1 MSYNADQ
8 LRIDRAAVHTHA
20 DDTNQNNSAFR
31 SGADNV
37 DRQQA
42 HLQNMTEDGAGSA
55 EYAQARGATRH
66 ATDDIH
72 ANNTKLVNRTTETA
86 DEFISRVS
94 NAAARTIRSI
104 GS

>member
-1 MSYNADQ
+1 MSNNDQ
-8 LRIDRAAVHTHA
+8 VRVDRAAYQTHA
-20 DDTNQNNSAFR
+20 DDTHANLSNFR

-42 HLQNMTEDGAGSA
+42 HLQNMTEDGAGST
-55 EYAQARGATRH
+55 EYGQARGATRH
-66 ATDDIH
+66 ATEDIH

-86 DEFISRVS
+86 DEFISNVN
-94 NAAARTIRSI
+94 NAAAKTIRSI